1 MIPVQSRMAEAYGRG
16 YLQGVSHGINIDPQN
31 HESAQR
37 LSSNLSI
44 EGSADQDPARRV
56 MKSLVNGTIEQ
67 RGRRIEE
74 AIPVHNNT
82 VAKEIEEDAG
92 ETGHGFDE
100 T

>member
-1 MIPVQSRMAEAYGRG
+1 MAEAYGHG
-16 YLQGVSHGINIDPQN
+16 YLHGVSHGINIAPQD

-37 LSSNLSI
+37 LFSNLSI
-44 EGSADQDPARRV
+44 EGASDQDPARRV
-56 MKSLVNGTIEQ
+56 MENLVNGAIKQ

-74 AIPVHNNT
+74 AIPSHNNA

-92 ETGHGFDE
+92 ETGHGFNE